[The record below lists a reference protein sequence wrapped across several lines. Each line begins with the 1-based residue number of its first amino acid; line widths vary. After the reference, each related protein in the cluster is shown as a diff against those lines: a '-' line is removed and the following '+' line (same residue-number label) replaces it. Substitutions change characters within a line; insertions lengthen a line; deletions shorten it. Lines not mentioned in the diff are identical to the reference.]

1 MLNINKLRINTIAI
15 LLLAGLTLAASGMAE
30 TSPGGGA
37 TNSLITGIVVEILD
51 ADGYTYVCIENNGQM
66 NWAAT
71 RGAPVE
77 IGDEVEIASGSMME
91 TDFESAILG
100 RTFDTLIFTNAIVRR

>member
-1 MLNINKLRINTIAI
+1 MLMINKLRFSSIA
-15 LLLAGLTLAASGMAE
+15 LLLFVTFTLTLSSAAEA
-30 TSPGGGA
+30 SPVPGA
-37 TNSLITGIVVEILD
+37 TTNLITGTVVETLN
-51 ADGYTYVCIENNGQM
+51 ADDYTYVCIESNGQL

-77 IGDEVEIASGSMME
+77 IGDEVEIASGSMMV

-100 RTFDTLIFTNAIVRR
+100 RTFDTLVFTNAIVKR